1 MEVDQVGH
9 CENPTTIRVSTIIGW
24 DYLMNISAI
33 PQRYRRQP
41 LHKCLG
47 LSRTNLHRNNN
58 VVFRTNFNRLL
69 VGWLLMTS

>member
-1 MEVDQVGH
+1 MEIDQVDH
-9 CENPTTIRVSTIIGW
+9 CENSTTIRVS
-24 DYLMNISAI
+24 NISAI
-33 PQRYRRQP
+33 PQRYQRYP

-58 VVFRTNFNRLL
+58 VVFRTKFNRLL